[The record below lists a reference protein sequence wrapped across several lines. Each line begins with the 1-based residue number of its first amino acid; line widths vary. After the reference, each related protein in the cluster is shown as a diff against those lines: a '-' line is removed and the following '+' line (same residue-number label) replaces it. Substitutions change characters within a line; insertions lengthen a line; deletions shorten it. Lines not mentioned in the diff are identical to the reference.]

1 MAPPANFVFH
11 TLSEVE
17 RSFAEEGKKS
27 MTFKD
32 SYDFCKRKLTNQFHG
47 KLAKMMVIKN
57 IVFRYKMKD
66 NYENLKLYK
75 EEFDKTCPFIDLYN
89 DKSHL

>member
-17 RSFAEEGKKS
+17 RSFADEGKKS
-27 MTFKD
+27 MKFED
-32 SYDFCKRKLTNQFHG
+32 SYDLYKRKLTNQFHG
-47 KLAKMMVIKN
+47 KLAKMMVTKN
-57 IVFRYKMKD
+57 IVFRYEMKD

-75 EEFDKTCPFIDLYN
+75 QDFDKTCPFIDFYN
-89 DKSHL
+89 EQ